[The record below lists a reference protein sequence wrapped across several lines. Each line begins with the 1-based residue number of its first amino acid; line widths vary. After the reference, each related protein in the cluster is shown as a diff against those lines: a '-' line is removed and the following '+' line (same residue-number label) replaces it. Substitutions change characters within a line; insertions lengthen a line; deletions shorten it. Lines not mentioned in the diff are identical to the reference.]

1 MDVDSGTV
9 SFRDGPGSLGM
20 RSGSKERVLLVDDE
34 PEVLVALEDLLDD
47 SFIVVKAETPEEA
60 LNLLEADPDIAVI
73 ITDQRMPTMSGAEFL
88 SRVGDKSKA
97 LRILV
102 TGYSD
107 LAAVIRSVNEGR
119 IFGYATKP
127 WDPDDLHTKVDK
139 AAEHFRLSQ
148 QLAHERQL
156 LREQTSILNA
166 VLDSVG
172 DGVVVTDSDGKF
184 LLFNQQAER
193 LLGVRHDETTLAEW
207 TDDCGVFLGDK
218 LTRLPTEDDPL
229 VRGMVERTETE
240 LVLNNRAVSNA
251 TVAITATPL
260 LRDGKLAG
268 SVALLRDV
276 TERRQLEQ
284 RLLQAQKMEAIGQL
298 AGGVAHDFNNLLAV
312 IQGCAELVLQA
323 LPDTDPMQED
333 MDQLL
338 SATRRATTLTRQ
350 LLAFGRRQVLQPR
363 LLDLNTLTLNLEKM
377 LQRLL
382 GDGFELRFELAPSLS
397 MVKADE
403 SQLEQIVLNLVV
415 NARDA
420 MPAGGSITLRTSNVH
435 IDTPAESELGFGRG
449 DFVVLSVEDD
459 GVGMSA
465 DTQRRIF
472 EPFFTTKDVGK
483 GTGLGL
489 STVHGIVQQSDGH
502 LRVESELGRGTRFDV
517 YLPRLPGVPQ
527 NSAKV
532 PTAALAPASFTR
544 TILLVDDDEA
554 VRRVAARIL
563 RQEGYTVLEASRA
576 SDARALAAREGT
588 KLDLLLA
595 DVIMPGTTGPA
606 LASELVQADGTLRVL
621 YMSGYP
627 SPVGA
632 GVSAHVPA
640 EYVAK
645 PFTPRSLLERVR
657 SVLGEESPLQA
668 ANKGQ

>member
-1 MDVDSGTV
+1 
-9 SFRDGPGSLGM
+9 M

-60 LNLLEADPDIAVI
+60 LVLLERDPDIAVI

-107 LAAVIRSVNEGR
+107 LSAVIRSVNEGR

-166 VLDSVG
+166 VLESVG

-184 LLFNQQAER
+184 MLFNQQAER
-193 LLGVRHDETTLAEW
+193 LLGARQDKTTLAHW
-207 TDDCGVFLGDK
+207 IDDCGVFLGDK
-218 LTRLPTEDDPL
+218 VTKLPAEDDPL

-240 LVLNNRAVSNA
+240 VVLNNGAVSNA
-251 TVAITATPL
+251 TVAVTATPL
-260 LRDGKLAG
+260 LRDKKLAG

-276 TERRQLEQ
+276 TERRLLEQ

-312 IQGCAELVLQA
+312 IQGCAELVVQA
-323 LPDTDPMQED
+323 LPDADPMRED

-350 LLAFGRRQVLQPR
+350 LLAFGRRQVLKPR
-363 LLDLNTLTLNLEKM
+363 LLDLNTLTRNMEKM

-382 GDGFELRFELAPSLS
+382 GDGFELHVELAPSLA

-403 SQLEQIVLNLVV
+403 SQLEQIILNFVV

-420 MPAGGSITLRTSNVH
+420 MPSGGSITIRTRNLR
-435 IDTPAESELGFGRG
+435 IEGQAESELGFGHG
-449 DFVVLSVEDD
+449 DFVVLSVEDN

-472 EPFFTTKDVGK
+472 EPFFTTKEVGK

-502 LRVESELGRGTRFDV
+502 IRVDSEIGRGTRFDV
-517 YLPRLPGVPQ
+517 YLPGVSGLPQ
-527 NSAKV
+527 NSAKAPSEPLAA
-532 PTAALAPASFTR
+532 PTRTH
-544 TILLVDDDEA
+544 TILLVDDDDA

-563 RQEGYTVLEASRA
+563 RQHGYTVLEASRA

-595 DVIMPGTTGPA
+595 DMIMPGTTGPA

-627 SPVGA
+627 STAVA
-632 GVSAHVPA
+632 GLPA
-640 EYVAK
+640 IAPTEYLAK
-645 PFTPRSLLERVR
+645 PFTPRALLERVR
-657 SVLGEESPLQA
+657 SVLGEDRSQHAVNEGA
-668 ANKGQ
+668 

>member
-1 MDVDSGTV
+1 
-9 SFRDGPGSLGM
+9 M
-20 RSGSKERVLLVDDE
+20 RAGAKERVLLVDDE

-47 SFIVVKAETPEEA
+47 SFIVVKAETPEKA
-60 LNLLEADPDIAVI
+60 LRLLETDPDIAVI

-107 LAAVIRSVNEGR
+107 LSAVIRSVNEGR

-139 AAEHFRLSQ
+139 AAEHFRLSR
-148 QLAHERQL
+148 QLAHEREL

-166 VLDSVG
+166 VLESVG

-193 LLGVRHDETTLAEW
+193 LLGASHDQTSLGRW

-218 LTRLPTEDDPL
+218 GTRLPPDEDPL

-240 LVLNNRAVSNA
+240 IVLSNAAVNNA
-251 TVAITATPL
+251 TVAVTATPL
-260 LRDGKLAG
+260 LRDKKLAG

-323 LPDTDPMQED
+323 LPDGDPMQED

-363 LLDLNTLTLNLEKM
+363 LLDLNTLARNMEKM

-382 GDGFELRFELAPSLS
+382 GDGLQLHMQLAPSLA

-403 SQLEQIVLNLVV
+403 AQLEQIVLNLVV

-420 MPAGGSITLRTSNVH
+420 MPSGGSITIRTRNVR
-435 IDTPAESELGFGRG
+435 IDAPAADSELGFGPG
-449 DFVVLSVEDD
+449 DFVLLSVQDD
-459 GVGMSA
+459 GLGMSA
-465 DTQRRIF
+465 ETQRRIF
-472 EPFFTTKDVGK
+472 EPFFTTKEVGK

-489 STVHGIVQQSDGH
+489 STVHGIVQQSDGQI
-502 LRVESELGRGTRFDV
+502 RIDSEIGRGTRFDV
-517 YLPRLPGVPQ
+517 YLPGVPGAAQ
-527 NSAKV
+527 NSTK
-532 PTAALAPASFTR
+532 AATTPLLEPARTR

-563 RQEGYTVLEASRA
+563 RQQGYTVLEASRA

-627 SPVGA
+627 STAVTGGP
-632 GVSAHVPA
+632 AHAPA
-640 EYVAK
+640 EYLAK

-657 SVLGEESPLQA
+657 SVLGEESPIQA
-668 ANKGQ
+668 ANQSS